1 MVSPRAAIVMRV
13 MLVTLIG
20 TVAAATP
27 APLGAANSVSKRD
40 AELLKQ
46 KVATITTL
54 GASPVTRARRT
65 TVTENELNA
74 YLAYDADQDLPPGV
88 VEPSIT
94 ILGTGRVSGRAVV
107 DLDSVRKSRSATGML
122 DPMSYLS
129 GRLPITATGT
139 LTTSNGVGQFQL
151 ESAAVSGVPVPK
163 MILQEIV
170 THYSRTPLNPAGIG
184 LDDPFAL
191 PARIREI
198 QVERGQAII
207 VQ

>member
-1 MVSPRAAIVMRV
+1 MRAQAVI
-13 MLVTLIG
+13 VTLVLLIG
-20 TVAAATP
+20 AVAAAGLTADNP
-27 APLGAANSVSKRD
+27 VSKRD
-40 AELLKQ
+40 AEQLKQ

-54 GASPVTRARRT
+54 GASPVIKARRT

-74 YLAYDADQDLPPGV
+74 YLAYDAHQDLPPGV

-107 DLDSVRKSRSATGML
+107 DLDSVRKSRSATSML

-170 THYSRTPLNPAGIG
+170 TYYSRTPLNPGGIG

>member
-1 MVSPRAAIVMRV
+1 VRARAVI
-13 MLVTLIG
+13 VTLVMFIG
-20 TVAAATP
+20 AVAAATL
-27 APLGAANSVSKRD
+27 AARGANPVSKRD
-40 AELLKQ
+40 AEVLKQ

-54 GASPVTRARRT
+54 GASPVTKARRT

-74 YLAYDADQDLPPGV
+74 YLAYDAHQDLPPGV

-107 DLDSVRKSRSATGML
+107 DLDSVRKSRSATSML

-170 THYSRTPLNPAGIG
+170 TYYSRTPLNPAGIG
-184 LDDPFAL
+184 LDDSFAL

>member
-1 MVSPRAAIVMRV
+1 VRAQAAVVTLV
-13 MLVTLIG
+13 MLTGALAI
-20 TVAAATP
+20 TA
-27 APLGAANSVSKRD
+27 LGAEDPVSRRD

-46 KVATITTL
+46 KVAAITTL
-54 GASPVTRARRT
+54 GASPMIKARRT

-74 YLAYDADQDLPPGV
+74 YLAYDAHQDLPPGV

-107 DLDSVRKSRSATGML
+107 DLDSVRRSRSPTGVL
-122 DPMSYLS
+122 DPMNYLT

-170 THYSRTPLNPAGIG
+170 TFYSRTAVNPAGIG